1 MIERGKQQ
9 CPYLDLWIKEDDKIA
24 MPDASIDAVILF
36 AVLTCIRTD
45 EEQKQLLT
53 EIKWVLKLRRILYV
67 NDFY

>member
-36 AVLTCIRTD
+36 AVLTCIRTN
-45 EEQKQLLT
+45 EEQKQLLA
-53 EIKWVLKLRRILYV
+53 EIKRVLKPRGILYV